1 VVRRPCIA
9 GAAGRIFGTGKK
21 NEYGM
26 KKVLCILML
35 FAVHAAVFGQHINK
49 HLIDANKLYKQG
61 KYEPALA
68 EYRKSLENNNDPI
81 VSYNL
86 GNAYFKTKSYDEAAK
101 TYERLLSVN
110 KDRQL
115 RQKTFYNQ
123 GVAFS
128 KQNKLEESI
137 EAYKNAVL
145 LDPADEDAR
154 VNLQKALMELKK
166 KQPQQ
171 QQKKEDQN
179 KKQNK
184 NNKQQKQPPQ
194 SNLTRKQVEQLLK
207 ALEQR
212 EQQVQQ
218 RMQQRN
224 RTAGKEE
231 KDW

>member
-1 VVRRPCIA
+1 
-9 GAAGRIFGTGKK
+9 
-21 NEYGM
+21 M
-26 KKVLCILML
+26 
-35 FAVHAAVFGQHINK
+35 
-49 HLIDANKLYKQG
+49 
-61 KYEPALA
+61 
-68 EYRKSLENNNDPI
+68 
-81 VSYNL
+81 
-86 GNAYFKTKSYDEAAK
+86 
-101 TYERLLSVN
+101 SVN
-110 KDRQL
+110 KDPQL

-166 KQPQQ
+166 KQPRQ